1 VAPKHRDPEQVGGGV
16 PEVAGQRT
24 RFVHLV

>member
-1 VAPKHRDPEQVGGGV
+1 MAPKHRYLEQFGGQV
-16 PEVAGQRT
+16 PEVAGQWP